1 MNLIKSSFEIL
12 EQNPGLQSIYEQ
24 IELAGRTCYKSTRPE
39 GQTTKDFVDRM
50 IASQHYAIL
59 EHGTVYLVERWK
71 EGMEIKPKYDNN
83 PYSKVKIVNFYGETW
98 KYITTNLRV
107 LVENSWLDD
116 LKYICKPT
124 EHHEKRVTVRFIL
137 PIGISR
143 EFVRHRVFSF
153 AEQSTRYCNYSKSK
167 FNNELTFIIPPQLES
182 NDELKARWHKSMKD
196 SENIY
201 MYLVNNGWKPQEARG
216 VLPLDTKTELIMTGF
231 VSDWEHFFRLR
242 TSIIAETGNPHP
254 QASELAD
261 LLYKEFIERK
271 YIKPLTKVQ

>member
-1 MNLIKSSFEIL
+1 MELVKSSYVIL
-12 EQNPGLQSIYEQ
+12 EQNTGLQGIYEQ

-39 GQTTKDFVDRM
+39 GQSAKDFVDRM
-50 IASQHYAIL
+50 IASKHYSML
-59 EHGTVYLVERWK
+59 EHGTVY
-71 EGMEIKPKYDNN
+71 IKVPTEEAGLIRRYRSN
-83 PYSKVKIVNFYGETW
+83 PYSKVVVIKFLKE
-98 KYITTNLRV
+98 KRAYITTNMRV
-107 LVENSWLDD
+107 IYENNWIED
-116 LKYICKPT
+116 LKYLCYPT
-124 EHHEKRVTVRFIL
+124 KYHNKRITVRFIL

-196 SENIY
+196 SENTY

>member
-1 MNLIKSSFEIL
+1 MELIKSSYVIL
-12 EQNPGLQSIYEQ
+12 EQNTGLQGIYEQ

-39 GQTTKDFVDRM
+39 GQSAKDFVDKM
-50 IASQHYAIL
+50 VSSKHYSML
-59 EHGTVYLVERWK
+59 EHGTVY
-71 EGMEIKPKYDNN
+71 IKVPTEEAGLIRRYRSN
-83 PYSKVKIVNFYGETW
+83 PYSKVVVIRFLKE
-98 KYITTNLRV
+98 KRAYITTNMRV
-107 LVENSWLDD
+107 IYENNWIED
-116 LKYICKPT
+116 LKYLCYPT
-124 EHHEKRVTVRFIL
+124 KYHSNRITVRFIL

-196 SENIY
+196 SENTY

-271 YIKPLTKVQ
+271 YIKPLIKIQ